1 MYIRH
6 SKSLLY
12 TARGQVVGSQPAVVT
27 QCRLRIWIFLFFM
40 QRCLT
45 SLKMLH
51 SYIKKIVILLQP
63 AGKTGCEES
72 WCVCENIM

>member
-27 QCRLRIWIFLFFM
+27 QCRLRIWIFFFHA
-40 QRCLT
+40 
-45 SLKMLH
+45 KMSDL
-51 SYIKKIVILLQP
+51 IKDVTFIYKKDCNSP
-63 AGKTGCEES
+63 AACWKD
-72 WCVCENIM
+72 WL